1 MEANEQDIDILAE
14 QVIGHAIEV
23 HRALG
28 PGLLESV
35 YRVCLLIELRAAGLR
50 VEEEKR
56 VPIEYK
62 GRRIPDAFKIDLLV
76 EGRLVLEL
84 KAVERLHPVFQA
96 QAITYL
102 KLTGCPAGLIL
113 NFNAESLKGGLR
125 RVNHPDR
132 HQARKRSES
141 TIVVR

>member
-1 MEANEQDIDILAE
+1 MEAVEQDIDILAE

-62 GRRIPDAFKIDLLV
+62 GRRIPDAFKIDVLV

-84 KAVERLHPVFQA
+84 KAVERLHPVFEA

-113 NFNAESLKGGLR
+113 NFNAETLKGGLR

-132 HQARKRSES
+132 HQARKRSAS
-141 TIVVR
+141 TSS